1 MEQELEGAR
10 ALHRC
15 ILVTTSAMPPI
26 RTMPA
31 VENTN
36 DVVELDLELTFPL
49 RALLGLILEKLL
61 SNKSSW
67 FS

>member
-1 MEQELEGAR
+1 MEQELEGAYAFR
-10 ALHRC
+10 GC
-15 ILVTTSAMPPI
+15 IVTTSAMPPTRI
-26 RTMPA
+26 IPA

-36 DVVELDLELTFPL
+36 DVVEPGLEINFPL